1 MHTDEIKQMIAKNS
15 SEIACLH
22 SAVHETWR
30 HREESPGARK
40 AWTDAAEAFSNR
52 YDSLAFPGG
61 YEGAL
66 DRILAGDPLAVEAGI
81 CFLELRPYFHR
92 SGYMFKDILR
102 KLRKA
107 PLSAQQQ
114 ARFKQIETSVTKWR
128 ENKTAQFARNCD
140 AD

>member
-1 MHTDEIKQMIAKNS
+1 
-15 SEIACLH
+15 
-22 SAVHETWR
+22 
-30 HREESPGARK
+30 
-40 AWTDAAEAFSNR
+40 
-52 YDSLAFPGG
+52 
-61 YEGAL
+61 
-66 DRILAGDPLAVEAGI
+66 LAGDPLAVEAGI

-128 ENKTAQFARNCD
+128 ENKTAQVARNCD

>member
-15 SEIACLH
+15 SEIARLH
-22 SAVHETWR
+22 SAVHQTWR
-30 HREESPGARK
+30 HREESPDAYK
-40 AWTDAAEAFSNR
+40 TWTDAAEEFRSR

-61 YEGAL
+61 YEGAV
-66 DRILAGDPLAVEAGI
+66 DRILAGDSLAVEAGI
-81 CFLELRPYFHR
+81 CFLELRPYFFR

-114 ARFKQIETSVTKWR
+114 ARLQQIEASVAKWR